1 MPTLQI
7 DRFDSK
13 VPWQALTPANTPSPE
28 IGFALDGPGPAL
40 PPNGQSLRVTIAA
53 TATGH
58 RIQRTIP
65 ATDLALFPELRMWF
79 RGEQLAG
86 GSAGSAPPS
95 QIEIRLGS
103 VALPVDAPGNHWH
116 RRLSIARL
124 PIAPPARWSD
134 VRMALDDLPVAIRGA
149 VTQVAL
155 FVLPGAG
162 NLTVWLDDLRA
173 ANPQMVVDA
182 DTALVAALDGGISI
196 GGTPVP
202 AILVVP
208 GVAAPA
214 APFIGIVHYAM
225 TPADI
230 LGGQPQRSAD
240 HTVAGAPD
248 LSCARSL
255 APAVPH
261 RLYGRQRRQP
271 GDDRRFR
278 FDDAGHAGRA

>member
-1 MPTLQI
+1 
-7 DRFDSK
+7 
-13 VPWQALTPANTPSPE
+13 
-28 IGFALDGPGPAL
+28 
-40 PPNGQSLRVTIAA
+40 
-53 TATGH
+53 
-58 RIQRTIP
+58 
-65 ATDLALFPELRMWF
+65 
-79 RGEQLAG
+79 
-86 GSAGSAPPS
+86 
-95 QIEIRLGS
+95 
-103 VALPVDAPGNHWH
+103 
-116 RRLSIARL
+116 
-124 PIAPPARWSD
+124 
-134 VRMALDDLPVAIRGA
+134 MALDDLPVAIRGA